1 MTTTTPRI
9 VYLNTDNIKYNT
21 DATSPAANNFIDEE
35 LKLLME
41 QNQQLPVCGP
51 FLEKNENDEMK
62 NLKRRLAHNLFSEVK
77 MGGYFFPKKCR
88 SNHKVAILVPYR
100 NRERNLAVF
109 VYYMHTFLMKQDLE
123 YRIFVIEQ
131 AGGELFNRGK
141 LFNIGFT
148 EMMKY
153 NDWHCVV
160 LHDVDILPLNKGIL
174 YTCPPYPRH
183 MVGTV
188 FEKSNLTY
196 GQYRNFFGGAS
207 VLSVQHYKQING
219 YSNLYWGWGGEDND
233 MYWRILSEKLQ
244 IVSYSKNLA
253 RYTSLPRP
261 ESPRNIYSLSLF
273 FLGNKGQV
281 VKESNAKMDSGNGST
296 VDILKNIEPERFI
309 MVNKGFPVCGSMM
322 EQNNTNEYNK
332 TDNRVKDNWISKV
345 ALGGYYN
352 PKKCR
357 SRHKVA
363 ILVPYRNREKNLA
376 VFTNH
381 MHPFLIKQQLEY
393 RIFIIEQAG
402 KEVFNRGK
410 LFNIAFVEMMKY
422 NDWHCVVLH
431 DVDLLPQG
439 DRILYTCPTFPRHM
453 CGTVLEKAKLTYQ
466 QYHTLFGGV
475 SALSVQHYKQINGF
489 SNLLQISQIPIV
501 RYNKTVA
508 LYKSLPHRGQPK
520 NKYRYKLLAFTMA
533 KYKTDGLSSL
543 VYKVIWTKL
552 RPLYTHILADVNPL
566 REKITDVYSNMF

>member
-1 MTTTTPRI
+1 
-9 VYLNTDNIKYNT
+9 
-21 DATSPAANNFIDEE
+21 
-35 LKLLME
+35 
-41 QNQQLPVCGP
+41 
-51 FLEKNENDEMK
+51 
-62 NLKRRLAHNLFSEVK
+62 
-77 MGGYFFPKKCR
+77 
-88 SNHKVAILVPYR
+88 
-100 NRERNLAVF
+100 
-109 VYYMHTFLMKQDLE
+109 
-123 YRIFVIEQ
+123 
-131 AGGELFNRGK
+131 
-141 LFNIGFT
+141 
-148 EMMKY
+148 
-153 NDWHCVV
+153 
-160 LHDVDILPLNKGIL
+160 
-174 YTCPPYPRH
+174 
-183 MVGTV
+183 
-188 FEKSNLTY
+188 
-196 GQYRNFFGGAS
+196 
-207 VLSVQHYKQING
+207 
-219 YSNLYWGWGGEDND
+219 
-233 MYWRILSEKLQ
+233 
-244 IVSYSKNLA
+244 
-253 RYTSLPRP
+253 
-261 ESPRNIYSLSLF
+261 
-273 FLGNKGQV
+273 
-281 VKESNAKMDSGNGST
+281 MDSGNGST
-296 VDILKNIEPERFI
+296 VDILKNID
-309 MVNKGFPVCGSMM
+309 
-322 EQNNTNEYNK
+322 TNEYNK

-453 CGTVLEKAKLTYQ
+453 CGTVLEKAKLF
-466 QYHTLFGGV
+466 YHTLFGGV

-489 SNLLQISQIPIV
+489 SNLYWGWGGEDNDMFWRLQISQIPIV

-566 REKITDVYSNMF
+566 REKITDVYSNMFGFVL